1 MSDGQVK
8 AIVEAITHL
17 AQVMEDISLSLSDIS
32 ESIQKLE
39 DLAAESQEG

>member
-17 AQVMEDISLSLSDIS
+17 AQVMADISLSISDIS